1 MDLKKCLRS
10 FCYAWRGIIWVIK
23 TQQNMRIHLIA
34 AVTAL
39 AMAAWFQLGGWEL
52 AWVVIAVFL
61 VLAGES
67 INSAIEAA
75 VDRIGPEQHP
85 LAGAAKD
92 AAAGAVLLL
101 ALHAL
106 IAALIIFGPRL
117 AGLLRFAFIA
127 AMPEAHCLSLV

>member
-1 MDLKKCLRS
+1 MDLRKLLRS

-39 AMAAWFQLGGWEL
+39 AMAAWFRLGGWEL
-52 AWVVIAVFL
+52 AWVVTAVFL

-67 INSAIEAA
+67 FNSAIEAA
-75 VDRIGPEQHP
+75 IDRIGPERHP
-85 LAGAAKD
+85 LSGAAKD

-106 IAALIIFGPRL
+106 IAGIIIFGPRL
-117 AGLLRFAFIA
+117 AGLLRSAFTA
-127 AMPEAHCLSLV
+127 ALPDAHCLSLV